1 VPAEASRNAGEEQRL
16 GAWDDAFR
24 AGLADLLHWRRDV
37 RRFRTAPLDRALV
50 TELLGV
56 AALAPSVG
64 NAQPWRFVLV
74 DNPGRRAEIAAVFER
89 ENAEAAQGYEGERR
103 ALYCAMKLAG
113 LREAP
118 VHLAVF
124 CDEET
129 GRGAGL
135 GRRTMPETLRYS
147 VVCAIH
153 TLWLAAR
160 ARGVALGWVSILD
173 PAAATAVLDV
183 PASWSLVGYLC
194 LGWPEEVADC
204 PELERAGWE
213 KRGSPDS
220 FLLQR

>member
-1 VPAEASRNAGEEQRL
+1 MAAETPGAASETERL
-16 GAWDDAFR
+16 GRWDDGFR
-24 AGLADLLHWRRDV
+24 AGLAELLRWRRDV
-37 RRFRTAPLDRALV
+37 RRFRPEPLDPSLL
-50 TELLGV
+50 TELLR
-56 AALAPSVG
+56 LAMLSPSVG

-74 DNPGRRAEIAAVFER
+74 DDPARRARITSLFER
-89 ENAEAAQGYEGERR
+89 ENAEAAQGYADERGALYR
-103 ALYCAMKLAG
+103 ALKLAG

-129 GRGAGL
+129 ARGAGL

-173 PAAATAVLDV
+173 PGAATAALDV
-183 PASWSLVGYLC
+183 PSSWSLIGYLC
-194 LGWPEEVADC
+194 LGWPAESSDC

-213 KRGSPDS
+213 KRAAPDA
-220 FLLQR
+220 FVLRR